1 MANIFLTGTSG
12 TYASP
17 SSNERSLS
25 FAGVLNKT
33 LNLTG
38 NNVTWASPSVFTEVD
53 DLKEYDSVLVGIS
66 ALTSLNS
73 DRAYGALNLIN
84 KLWGSE
90 KLVIFIDTPSPSQ
103 IEVSLNS
110 ILTNPESLTKPF
122 FSFRKDYSSVN
133 SDPSLVK
140 SVLSG
145 VELLKNE
152 DWGTTIYPKLPWR
165 QQSDFKL
172 PPNAK
177 SKITGI
183 NLDSFLIEDKE
194 APLDDVSRKWV
205 VDNEKTKWSKM
216 VIPTLALP
224 TSPMKVDRG
233 WGNLMVYENIKESW
247 GTLISP
253 DNKDGTWWNYRY
265 IQALNAGTP
274 VVTGWQESRFMG
286 EVWSLLGPYLESV
299 SLERRNLIALAQKE
313 SYLAYIPSKERAI
326 YELIQ
331 TLNIKE
337 PSWAK

>member
-25 FAGVLNKT
+25 FAGVLNKV

-38 NNVTWASPSVFTEVD
+38 NNVTWSSPNVFTEPE
-53 DLKEYDSVLVGIS
+53 DLKNYDLVLVGIS

-90 KLVIFIDTPSPSQ
+90 KLVIFMDTPSPSQ
-103 IEVSLNS
+103 IEVSLNF

-122 FSFRKDYSSVN
+122 FSFRKDYASVVSNSS
-133 SDPSLVK
+133 LRK
-140 SVLSG
+140 SVMSG

-152 DWGTTIYPKLPWR
+152 NWGATIYPKLPWK
-165 QQSDFKL
+165 QHSDLRL
-172 PPNAK
+172 PVNAK
-177 SKITGI
+177 SKITGV
-183 NLDSFLIEDKE
+183 NLDSFLIENDS
-194 APLDDVSRKWV
+194 PLSDVSNNWV
-205 VDNEKTKWSKM
+205 VDNEKTKWSKT
-216 VIPTLALP
+216 VIPTLAFP

-233 WGNLMVYENIKESW
+233 WGNLMVYEEIKKSW
-247 GTLISP
+247 GALISP
-253 DNKDGTWWNYRY
+253 ENKDGTWWNYRY

-274 VVTGWQESRFMG
+274 IVTSWQESRFMG
-286 EVWSLLGPYLESV
+286 EEWSLLGPYLESV

-313 SYLAYIPSKERAI
+313 SYLAYIPSKERAV

-331 TLNIKE
+331 ALNIKE
-337 PSWAK
+337 SLWAK

>member
-17 SSNERSLS
+17 SANDRTLS
-25 FAGVLNKT
+25 FAGALNKV

-38 NNVTWASPSVFTEVD
+38 NKVTWASPSVFMESKD
-53 DLKEYDSVLVGIS
+53 FEEYDSVLIGIS

-73 DRAYGALNLIN
+73 DRAYGALNLVS

-103 IEVSLNS
+103 IEISLNA
-110 ILTNPESLTKPF
+110 ILSKPESLTKPF
-122 FSFRKDYSSVN
+122 FSFRKDFE
-133 SDPSLVK
+133 
-140 SVLSG
+140 SVLSDDSLKKSIISG

-152 DWGTTIYPKLPWR
+152 DWGTTIYPKLPWK
-165 QQSDFKL
+165 QQSEIKIL
-172 PPNAK
+172 KNAK
-177 SKITGI
+177 SKINGI
-183 NLDSFLIEDKE
+183 NLDSFLIEDSVLLE
-194 APLDDVSRKWV
+194 DISAKWV
-205 VDNEKTKWSKM
+205 VDNDKTKWSKS
-216 VIPTLALP
+216 VIPSLSLP
-224 TSPMKVDRG
+224 VSPMKWDRG
-233 WGNLMVYENIKESW
+233 WGNLMVYENIKKSW
-247 GTLISP
+247 GALISP

-274 VVTGWQESRFMG
+274 VVTDWQESRFMG
-286 EVWSLLGPYLESV
+286 EVWSFLGSNLESV

-313 SYLAYIPSKERAI
+313 SYLAYIPSKERAV

-337 PSWAK
+337 TSWVK